1 MAAVIPARRFSSSPL
16 DGDPDVTL
24 SPSAY
29 KRPRLASTPT
39 SAPPATTSE
48 AGLIGNAQKQP
59 RKEYRVPE
67 MFKKAHERGP
77 REMGGAERTFLDE
90 TMEVDDAAAY
100 EHSLLWF
107 EGLVAKSHYPTRPH
121 MRQLLSICFFPL
133 LFKPPTRTSNFAKAS
148 SSSSTQ
154 PKSLLSPASDDPF
167 ALTHRKLRADALRV
181 LEDVAATNG
190 VEAVCRAIRGYGM
203 PRPVAAGEAES
214 EPITP
219 PPSSKK
225 DKGKGKNKRHDDG
238 SDPEEDLL
246 PEKGDEPIEA
256 SAKRIGRVD
265 DLWDFLAGTTARKP
279 RIRDRERPV
288 MEGGWEVLDVLV
300 RGWEAERD
308 RKFDAAKAGDA
319 SPEPLSLMRYFKPSA
334 STGLAREVSSKA
346 LDIVFWPFSDAALI
360 SSDLSDDEEDED
372 EDEESERAGAAKEGF
387 EGEMG
392 LVEKREIAV
401 RLLSLIGD
409 SATKGHLV
417 PAATLSELVQRMK
430 ALPHAN
436 FASLIELLPL
446 YCPSSSP
453 FLPRLLASYIET
465 QSHSLSATS
474 PSNPSTSA
482 IDPST
487 NLPLSPRKR
496 ALAAQG
502 SFPSNGTAHSGS
514 SLPIPTPS
522 QASLNSQSSFW
533 DVPEL
538 DSRDFRGLV
547 SRLPIEVPVPVPAA
561 AKAEGTGS
569 GSGAKRPKASKSS
582 SARAGA
588 AVAESQRP
596 VKGTLFA
603 WLASASASAKQPKV
617 STGSFARA
625 GAAAESHRLV
635 KGTLIAWL
643 VEQKQ
648 ESSREDLEEALKGVR
663 EALGKVDEMVENAR
677 MRVEGA

>member
-1 MAAVIPARRFSSSPL
+1 MAAVIPARRFSSSPV

-29 KRPRLASTPT
+29 KRPRLDSTST
-39 SAPPATTSE
+39 SPPPVPTSE
-48 AGLIGNAQKQP
+48 AELIGNAQKQP
-59 RKEYRVPE
+59 RKDYRVPE
-67 MFKKAHERGP
+67 VFKKAHERGT
-77 REMGGAERTFLDE
+77 REIGGAERTFLDE

-107 EGLVAKSHYPTRPH
+107 EGLVAKSRYPTRPH
-121 MRQLLSICFFPL
+121 MRQLLSICSFPL
-133 LFKPPTRTSNFAKAS
+133 LFKPPTRTSHFAKAS

-154 PKSLLSPASDDPF
+154 PTSLLSPASDDPF

-203 PRPVAAGEAES
+203 PRPLAAGEAES

-225 DKGKGKNKRHDDG
+225 DKGKGKNKRPDDG

-256 SAKRIGRVD
+256 SAKRIGRVED
-265 DLWDFLAGTTARKP
+265 MWDFLAGTTARKP

-346 LDIVFWPFSDAALI
+346 LDIVFWPFSDAASI
-360 SSDLSDDEEDED
+360 SSDLSDDEED

-392 LVEKREIAV
+392 LMEKREVA
-401 RLLSLIGD
+401 IGD

-446 YCPSSSP
+446 YCPPSSP

-482 IDPST
+482 VDPST

-502 SFPSNGTAHSGS
+502 SFPSNGTAHPGS
-514 SLPIPTPS
+514 SLPTPTPS
-522 QASLNSQSSFW
+522 QASLNPQSSFW

-538 DSRDFRGLV
+538 DSRDFRGLA
-547 SRLPIEVPVPVPAA
+547 SRLPIEVPVPVPAT
-561 AKAEGTGS
+561 AKAERIGS
-569 GSGAKRPKASKSS
+569 SAKRPKASKSS
-582 SARAGA
+582 SARAG

-635 KGTLIAWL
+635 KGTLIACL

-648 ESSREDLEEALKGVR
+648 GSSREDLEEALKGVR